1 MYRYIMRLLHLPQ
14 NEYMDYKEQE
24 MHFPSKWQIMF
35 FNKPNRILLTI
46 FTVILFF
53 FFFSFGEFIL
63 LHFITSTLLVE
74 RK

>member
-53 FFFSFGEFIL
+53 FFFFIWGIHSFTFHNFNIIG
-63 LHFITSTLLVE
+63 
-74 RK
+74 